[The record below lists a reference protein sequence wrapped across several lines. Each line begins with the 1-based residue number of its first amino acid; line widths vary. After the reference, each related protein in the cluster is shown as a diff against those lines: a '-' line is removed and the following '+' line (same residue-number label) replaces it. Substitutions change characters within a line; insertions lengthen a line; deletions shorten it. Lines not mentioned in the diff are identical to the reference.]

1 MLHGLTGRRT
11 YGVLPFQHGLGIDEE
26 DGLRVSLRGAVRE
39 SVVAPPVG
47 DDVLRVAVCAVPL
60 MSNFTDVDALAA
72 EPGVVVRFVDRAEE
86 LVDADLVVV
95 PGTRGTVRALRWLRE
110 RGLADA
116 LARRAAEGRPV
127 LGICGGFQVL
137 GEHIEDDVESREGSV
152 AGLGLLPVRVR
163 FAREKTLA
171 RPVGEAL
178 GEPVEGY
185 EIHHGVAEV
194 AGGEAFLDGCRVGEM
209 WGTHWHGS
217 LESDGFRRRFLAGW
231 RGRPA
236 PLRPRA
242 RTSFAALREEQLD
255 LLGDLIEEHADT
267 DALLSLIEK
276 GAPAG
281 LPFIAPGAPVTGGPG
296 TRPRPPRPLP
306 ERSFECHHAPR
317 HQGGPVSTPYPFT
330 ALVGQDDLR
339 LALLLNAVS
348 PAVGGVL
355 VRGEKGTAKSTAVR
369 ALSALLPEVPVVAG
383 CRFSLRPGR
392 RRPELPRRPARGGRR
407 AARPA
412 RMVELPVGA
421 SEDRLVGALD
431 IERALAEGVKAFEPG
446 LLADAHRGIL
456 YVDEVNLLH
465 DHLVDLLLDAAAMG
479 ASYVE
484 REGVSVRH
492 AARFLLVGTMNPEE
506 GELRPQLL
514 DRFGLTV
521 EVAASR
527 ETDQRV
533 EVVRRRLAHD
543 DDPEAF
549 AGRWA
554 DEEAALRDRV
564 VAARALLPQVVLG
577 DGALRQI
584 AATCAAFE
592 VDGMR
597 ADIVMARTATALAA
611 WAGRTDVRS
620 EDVRQAALL
629 ALPHRRRRNPFDA
642 PGLDEDKLDET
653 LDEAREDDAP
663 EPPGSPEPPEGDDD
677 PDGGPGGGG
686 GQPPADGGPDSPGL
700 PPQQSRDQAEDRNQ
714 GEGAGQEDAP
724 APQAPAAGGPG
735 EQGAVSAAEP
745 FRTRMLS
752 VPGIGEGAAGRRSRA
767 RTEHG
772 RTTGSRRPRG
782 ALTKLHL
789 AATVQAAAPHQRARG
804 RSGTGLVVR
813 RDDLR
818 QATREGR
825 EGNLVLFVVDAS
837 GSMAARQRMS
847 AVKGAVLSLLLDAY
861 QRRDK
866 VGLVTFRGSA
876 AEVALPPTSSV
887 DAAAARL
894 ETLPTGGRTPLAAGL
909 LRAHDV
915 LRVERLRD
923 AARRPL
929 LVVVTDGRATGG
941 VEPVA
946 QAGRAARLFAADG
959 VASVVVDCESG
970 YVRLGLAGQ
979 LAGELGGTA
988 VTLDELRADSI
999 AGLVKDVQGHGNHS
1013 RKAA

>member
-1 MLHGLTGRRT
+1 M
-11 YGVLPFQHGLGIDEE
+11 
-26 DGLRVSLRGAVRE
+26 
-39 SVVAPPVG
+39 
-47 DDVLRVAVCAVPL
+47 
-60 MSNFTDVDALAA
+60 
-72 EPGVVVRFVDRAEE
+72 
-86 LVDADLVVV
+86 
-95 PGTRGTVRALRWLRE
+95 
-110 RGLADA
+110 
-116 LARRAAEGRPV
+116 
-127 LGICGGFQVL
+127 
-137 GEHIEDDVESREGSV
+137 
-152 AGLGLLPVRVR
+152 
-163 FAREKTLA
+163 
-171 RPVGEAL
+171 
-178 GEPVEGY
+178 
-185 EIHHGVAEV
+185 
-194 AGGEAFLDGCRVGEM
+194 
-209 WGTHWHGS
+209 
-217 LESDGFRRRFLAGW
+217 
-231 RGRPA
+231 
-236 PLRPRA
+236 
-242 RTSFAALREEQLD
+242 
-255 LLGDLIEEHADT
+255 
-267 DALLSLIEK
+267 
-276 GAPAG
+276 
-281 LPFIAPGAPVTGGPG
+281 
-296 TRPRPPRPLP
+296 
-306 ERSFECHHAPR
+306 
-317 HQGGPVSTPYPFT
+317 STPYPFT

-383 CRFSLRPGR
+383 CRFSCD
-392 RRPELPRRPARGGRR
+392 PAAPDANCPDGPHEAGG
-407 AARPA
+407 ATARPA

-533 EVVRRRLAHD
+533 EVVRRRLAYD

-549 AGRWA
+549 AARFA
-554 DEEAALRDRV
+554 EDEAALRERV
-564 VAARALLPQVVLG
+564 VAARALLPQVNLG

-611 WAGRTDVRS
+611 WAGRTEVGS

-653 LDEAREDDAP
+653 LEEARDDEASEAP
-663 EPPGSPEPPEGDDD
+663 EPPEDD
-677 PDGGPGGGG
+677 PDGGGPGDGGGG
-686 GQPPADGGPDSPGL
+686 GQPPQGGGPDTPDLPSQQQGPG
-700 PPQQSRDQAEDRNQ
+700 SD
-714 GEGAGQEDAP
+714 DAP
-724 APQAPAAGGPG
+724 AAPQEPAPTAGPG
-735 EQGAVSAAEP
+735 AGEQQAVRAAEP
-745 FRTRMLS
+745 FRTKMLS

-772 RTTGSRRPRG
+772 RTTGSRRPQG

-789 AATVQAAAPHQRARG
+789 AATVQAAAPHQKARG

-866 VGLVTFRGSA
+866 VGLVTFRGKD

-894 ETLPTGGRTPLAAGL
+894 ESLPTGGRTPLAAGL
-909 LRAHDV
+909 LKAHDV

-929 LVVVTDGRATGG
+929 VVVVTDGRATGG

-946 QAGRAARLFAADG
+946 RAGRAARLFAAEG

-970 YVRLGLAGQ
+970 YVRLGLAAQ
-979 LAGELGGTA
+979 LAGELCGTA

-999 AGLVKDVQGHGNHS
+999 AGLVKNVQGMNSPS
-1013 RKAA
+1013 RRAA

>member
-1 MLHGLTGRRT
+1 MTT
-11 YGVLPFQHGLGIDEE
+11 PF
-26 DGLRVSLRGAVRE
+26 
-39 SVVAPPVG
+39 
-47 DDVLRVAVCAVPL
+47 
-60 MSNFTDVDALAA
+60 
-72 EPGVVVRFVDRAEE
+72 
-86 LVDADLVVV
+86 
-95 PGTRGTVRALRWLRE
+95 
-110 RGLADA
+110 
-116 LARRAAEGRPV
+116 
-127 LGICGGFQVL
+127 
-137 GEHIEDDVESREGSV
+137 
-152 AGLGLLPVRVR
+152 
-163 FAREKTLA
+163 
-171 RPVGEAL
+171 
-178 GEPVEGY
+178 
-185 EIHHGVAEV
+185 
-194 AGGEAFLDGCRVGEM
+194 
-209 WGTHWHGS
+209 
-217 LESDGFRRRFLAGW
+217 
-231 RGRPA
+231 
-236 PLRPRA
+236 
-242 RTSFAALREEQLD
+242 
-255 LLGDLIEEHADT
+255 
-267 DALLSLIEK
+267 
-276 GAPAG
+276 
-281 LPFIAPGAPVTGGPG
+281 
-296 TRPRPPRPLP
+296 
-306 ERSFECHHAPR
+306 
-317 HQGGPVSTPYPFT
+317 PFT
-330 ALVGQDDLR
+330 AVVGQDDLR

-369 ALSALLPEVPVVAG
+369 ALSALMPEVPVVAG
-383 CRFSLRPGR
+383 CRFSCD
-392 RRPELPRRPARGGRR
+392 PATPDPACPDGPHEAG
-407 AARPA
+407 AGSERPA

-527 ETDQRV
+527 EPDQRV
-533 EVVRRRLAHD
+533 EVVRRRLAYD
-543 DDPEAF
+543 DDPAGF
-549 AGRWA
+549 AARWA
-554 DEEAALRDRV
+554 DEEAAVRARI
-564 VAARALLPQVVLG
+564 VAARELLPSVRLG
-577 DGALRQI
+577 DRALRQI

-611 WAGRTDVRS
+611 WAGRTDVLA

-642 PGLDEDKLDET
+642 PGLDEDKLDQT
-653 LDEAREDDAP
+653 LEEFSG
-663 EPPGSPEPPEGDDD
+663 EGEGDED
-677 PDGGPGGGG
+677 PDPDGPGGGG
-686 GQPPADGGPDSPGL
+686 GQPPSEGPQTDDGASGARPE
-700 PPQQSRDQAEDRNQ
+700 A
-714 GEGAGQEDAP
+714 GEGGEPQPSEAGS
-724 APQAPAAGGPG
+724 G
-735 EQGAVSAAEP
+735 EQSAVRASEP
-745 FRTRMLS
+745 FRTKVLS
-752 VPGIGEGAAGRRSRA
+752 VPGLGEGAAGRRSRA

-772 RTTGSRRPRG
+772 RTTGARRPRG

-804 RSGTGLVVR
+804 RSGPGLVVR

-818 QATREGR
+818 QAVREGR

-876 AEVALPPTSSV
+876 ADVALPPTSSV

-909 LRAHDV
+909 LKAHEV

-923 AARRPL
+923 PARRAL
-929 LVVVTDGRATGG
+929 VVVVTDGRATGG
-941 VEPVA
+941 PEPVA
-946 QAGRAARLFAADG
+946 LAGRAARLFAAQG

-970 YVRLGLAGQ
+970 PVRLGLAGQ

-988 VTLDELRADSI
+988 VTLDELRAESI
-999 AGLVKDVQGHGNHS
+999 AGLVRDVQGGS
-1013 RKAA
+1013 KRRAA

>member
-1 MLHGLTGRRT
+1 MTT
-11 YGVLPFQHGLGIDEE
+11 PF
-26 DGLRVSLRGAVRE
+26 
-39 SVVAPPVG
+39 
-47 DDVLRVAVCAVPL
+47 
-60 MSNFTDVDALAA
+60 
-72 EPGVVVRFVDRAEE
+72 
-86 LVDADLVVV
+86 
-95 PGTRGTVRALRWLRE
+95 
-110 RGLADA
+110 
-116 LARRAAEGRPV
+116 
-127 LGICGGFQVL
+127 
-137 GEHIEDDVESREGSV
+137 
-152 AGLGLLPVRVR
+152 
-163 FAREKTLA
+163 
-171 RPVGEAL
+171 
-178 GEPVEGY
+178 
-185 EIHHGVAEV
+185 
-194 AGGEAFLDGCRVGEM
+194 
-209 WGTHWHGS
+209 
-217 LESDGFRRRFLAGW
+217 
-231 RGRPA
+231 
-236 PLRPRA
+236 
-242 RTSFAALREEQLD
+242 
-255 LLGDLIEEHADT
+255 
-267 DALLSLIEK
+267 
-276 GAPAG
+276 
-281 LPFIAPGAPVTGGPG
+281 
-296 TRPRPPRPLP
+296 
-306 ERSFECHHAPR
+306 
-317 HQGGPVSTPYPFT
+317 PFT
-330 ALVGQDDLR
+330 AVVGQDDLR

-369 ALSALLPEVPVVAG
+369 ALSALLPAVPVVAG
-383 CRFSLRPGR
+383 CRFSCDPAAPDPGC
-392 RRPELPRRPARGGRR
+392 PDGPHEDIAG
-407 AARPA
+407 ASRPA

-492 AARFLLVGTMNPEE
+492 ASKFLLVGTMNPEE

-527 ETDQRV
+527 EPDQRV
-533 EVVRRRLAHD
+533 EVVRRRLAYD
-543 DDPEAF
+543 DDPAVF
-549 AGRWA
+549 AARWA
-554 DEEAALRDRV
+554 DEEAAVRQRI
-564 VAARALLPQVVLG
+564 VAARELLPSVRLG

-611 WAGRTDVRS
+611 WAGRTDVLA

-653 LDEAREDDAP
+653 LEEFGGP
-663 EPPGSPEPPEGDDD
+663 DDD
-677 PDGGPGGGG
+677 PDPDPGPDGPGGGG
-686 GQPPADGGPDSPGL
+686 GRPDPDDAPQGDGDTAARPEAGENGQPQPS
-700 PPQQSRDQAEDRNQ
+700 
-714 GEGAGQEDAP
+714 GAGEQSP
-724 APQAPAAGGPG
+724 ARA
-735 EQGAVSAAEP
+735 SEP
-745 FRTRMLS
+745 FRTKVLS

-772 RTTGSRRPRG
+772 RTTGARRPRG

-789 AATVQAAAPHQRARG
+789 AATVRAAAPHQRARG
-804 RSGTGLVVR
+804 RSGPGLVVR

-837 GSMAARQRMS
+837 GSMAARQRMG

-876 AEVALPPTSSV
+876 ADVALPPTSSV

-909 LRAHDV
+909 LRAHEV

-923 AARRPL
+923 PARRPL
-929 LVVVTDGRATGG
+929 VVLVTDGRATGG
-941 VEPVA
+941 PEPVA
-946 QAGRAARLFAADG
+946 LAGRAARLFAADG

-970 YVRLGLAGQ
+970 PVRLGLAGQ

-999 AGLVKDVQGHGNHS
+999 AGLVKDVQ
-1013 RKAA
+1013 RRAA

>member
-1 MLHGLTGRRT
+1 VTT
-11 YGVLPFQHGLGIDEE
+11 PF
-26 DGLRVSLRGAVRE
+26 
-39 SVVAPPVG
+39 
-47 DDVLRVAVCAVPL
+47 
-60 MSNFTDVDALAA
+60 
-72 EPGVVVRFVDRAEE
+72 
-86 LVDADLVVV
+86 
-95 PGTRGTVRALRWLRE
+95 
-110 RGLADA
+110 
-116 LARRAAEGRPV
+116 
-127 LGICGGFQVL
+127 
-137 GEHIEDDVESREGSV
+137 
-152 AGLGLLPVRVR
+152 
-163 FAREKTLA
+163 
-171 RPVGEAL
+171 
-178 GEPVEGY
+178 
-185 EIHHGVAEV
+185 
-194 AGGEAFLDGCRVGEM
+194 
-209 WGTHWHGS
+209 
-217 LESDGFRRRFLAGW
+217 
-231 RGRPA
+231 
-236 PLRPRA
+236 
-242 RTSFAALREEQLD
+242 
-255 LLGDLIEEHADT
+255 
-267 DALLSLIEK
+267 
-276 GAPAG
+276 
-281 LPFIAPGAPVTGGPG
+281 
-296 TRPRPPRPLP
+296 
-306 ERSFECHHAPR
+306 
-317 HQGGPVSTPYPFT
+317 PFT
-330 ALVGQDDLR
+330 AVVGQDDLR

-369 ALSALLPEVPVVAG
+369 ALAALLPAVPVVPG
-383 CRFSLRPGR
+383 CRFSCDPASPDPACPDGPHEPGTGA
-392 RRPELPRRPARGGRR
+392 E
-407 AARPA
+407 RPA

-431 IERALAEGVKAFEPG
+431 IERALSEGVKAFEPG

-527 ETDQRV
+527 EPDQRV
-533 EVVRRRLAHD
+533 EVVRRRLAYD
-543 DDPEAF
+543 DDPGGF
-549 AGRWA
+549 AARWA
-554 DEEAALRDRV
+554 EEEAAVRARII
-564 VAARALLPQVVLG
+564 AARELLPSVRLG

-611 WAGRTDVRS
+611 WAGRTDVLA

-653 LDEAREDDAP
+653 LEEFG
-663 EPPGSPEPPEGDDD
+663 GSDDDD
-677 PDGGPGGGG
+677 PDPDPGPDGPGGGG
-686 GQPPADGGPDSPGL
+686 GQPEPDDAPQGDGDTGARPEAGENGQ
-700 PPQQSRDQAEDRNQ
+700 PQPS
-714 GEGAGQEDAP
+714 GAG
-724 APQAPAAGGPG
+724 
-735 EQGAVSAAEP
+735 EQSAVRASEP
-745 FRTRMLS
+745 FRTKVLS

-767 RTEHG
+767 RTEQG
-772 RTTGSRRPRG
+772 RTTGARRPRG

-804 RSGTGLVVR
+804 RSGPGLVVR

-866 VGLVTFRGSA
+866 VGLVTFRGSGA
-876 AEVALPPTSSV
+876 DVALPPTSSV

-923 AARRPL
+923 PARRPL
-929 LVVVTDGRATGG
+929 VVVVTDGRATGG
-941 VEPVA
+941 PEPVA
-946 QAGRAARLFAADG
+946 LAGRAARLFAADG

-970 YVRLGLAGQ
+970 PVRLGLAGQ

-999 AGLVKDVQGHGNHS
+999 AGLVKDVQ
-1013 RKAA
+1013 RRAA

>member
-1 MLHGLTGRRT
+1 M
-11 YGVLPFQHGLGIDEE
+11 
-26 DGLRVSLRGAVRE
+26 
-39 SVVAPPVG
+39 
-47 DDVLRVAVCAVPL
+47 
-60 MSNFTDVDALAA
+60 
-72 EPGVVVRFVDRAEE
+72 
-86 LVDADLVVV
+86 
-95 PGTRGTVRALRWLRE
+95 
-110 RGLADA
+110 
-116 LARRAAEGRPV
+116 
-127 LGICGGFQVL
+127 
-137 GEHIEDDVESREGSV
+137 
-152 AGLGLLPVRVR
+152 
-163 FAREKTLA
+163 
-171 RPVGEAL
+171 
-178 GEPVEGY
+178 
-185 EIHHGVAEV
+185 
-194 AGGEAFLDGCRVGEM
+194 
-209 WGTHWHGS
+209 
-217 LESDGFRRRFLAGW
+217 
-231 RGRPA
+231 
-236 PLRPRA
+236 
-242 RTSFAALREEQLD
+242 
-255 LLGDLIEEHADT
+255 
-267 DALLSLIEK
+267 
-276 GAPAG
+276 
-281 LPFIAPGAPVTGGPG
+281 
-296 TRPRPPRPLP
+296 
-306 ERSFECHHAPR
+306 
-317 HQGGPVSTPYPFT
+317 STPFPFT
-330 ALVGQDDLR
+330 AVVGQDDLR

-369 ALSALLPEVPVVAG
+369 ALSALLPEVDVVPG
-383 CRFSLRPGR
+383 CRFSCDPAA
-392 RRPELPRRPARGGRR
+392 PDPRCPDGPHEAGAGTR
-407 AARPA
+407 RPA

-521 EVAASR
+521 EVSASR
-527 ETDQRV
+527 EPDQRV
-533 EVVRRRLAHD
+533 EVVRRRLAYD
-543 DDPEAF
+543 DDPEGF
-549 AGRWA
+549 AARWA
-554 DEEAALRDRV
+554 EEEAAVRARI
-564 VAARALLPQVVLG
+564 VAARQLLPSVRLG

-611 WAGRTDVRS
+611 WAGRTDVLA

-642 PGLDEDKLDET
+642 PGLDEDRLDET
-653 LDEAREDDAP
+653 LEQFG
-663 EPPGSPEPPEGDDD
+663 GSDDDD
-677 PDGGPGGGG
+677 PGPDGPGGGG
-686 GQPPADGGPDSPGL
+686 GQPAPD
-700 PPQQSRDQAEDRNQ
+700 
-714 GEGAGQEDAP
+714 DAP
-724 APQAPAAGGPG
+724 QGGGDTAARPEAGESGRPQSSGSG
-735 EQGAVSAAEP
+735 EQGAVRASEP
-745 FRTRMLS
+745 FRAKVLT
-752 VPGIGEGAAGRRSRA
+752 VPGLGDGAAGRRSRA

-772 RTTGSRRPRG
+772 RTTGARRPRG

-804 RSGTGLVVR
+804 RSGPGLVVR

-837 GSMAARQRMS
+837 GSMAARQRMG

-866 VGLVTFRGSA
+866 VGLVTFRGTA
-876 AEVALPPTSSV
+876 ADVALPPTSSV

-894 ETLPTGGRTPLAAGL
+894 ESLPTGGRTPLAAGL
-909 LRAHDV
+909 LKAHDV

-923 AARRPL
+923 PARRAL
-929 LVVVTDGRATGG
+929 VVVVTDGRATGG
-941 VEPVA
+941 TDAVA
-946 QAGRAARLFAADG
+946 LAGRAAGLLAAEG

-970 YVRLGLAGQ
+970 PVRLGLAGR

-999 AGLVKDVQGHGNHS
+999 AGLVRNVQGTQ
-1013 RKAA
+1013 RTTRRAA

>member
-1 MLHGLTGRRT
+1 MTT
-11 YGVLPFQHGLGIDEE
+11 PF
-26 DGLRVSLRGAVRE
+26 
-39 SVVAPPVG
+39 
-47 DDVLRVAVCAVPL
+47 
-60 MSNFTDVDALAA
+60 
-72 EPGVVVRFVDRAEE
+72 
-86 LVDADLVVV
+86 
-95 PGTRGTVRALRWLRE
+95 
-110 RGLADA
+110 
-116 LARRAAEGRPV
+116 
-127 LGICGGFQVL
+127 
-137 GEHIEDDVESREGSV
+137 
-152 AGLGLLPVRVR
+152 
-163 FAREKTLA
+163 
-171 RPVGEAL
+171 
-178 GEPVEGY
+178 
-185 EIHHGVAEV
+185 
-194 AGGEAFLDGCRVGEM
+194 
-209 WGTHWHGS
+209 
-217 LESDGFRRRFLAGW
+217 
-231 RGRPA
+231 
-236 PLRPRA
+236 
-242 RTSFAALREEQLD
+242 
-255 LLGDLIEEHADT
+255 
-267 DALLSLIEK
+267 
-276 GAPAG
+276 
-281 LPFIAPGAPVTGGPG
+281 
-296 TRPRPPRPLP
+296 
-306 ERSFECHHAPR
+306 
-317 HQGGPVSTPYPFT
+317 PFT
-330 ALVGQDDLR
+330 AVVGQDDLR

-369 ALSALLPEVPVVAG
+369 ALSALLPAVAVVPG
-383 CRFSLRPGR
+383 CRFSCDPAAPDPSCPDGPHEPG
-392 RRPELPRRPARGGRR
+392 PGAH
-407 AARPA
+407 RPA

-527 ETDQRV
+527 EPDQRV
-533 EVVRRRLAHD
+533 EVVRRRLAYD
-543 DDPEAF
+543 DDPASF
-549 AGRWA
+549 AARWA
-554 DEEAALRDRV
+554 GEEAAVRQRI
-564 VAARALLPQVVLG
+564 VAARELLPQVRLG

-611 WAGRTDVRS
+611 WAGRTDVLA

-642 PGLDEDKLDET
+642 PGLDEDKLDRT
-653 LDEAREDDAP
+653 LEEFSG
-663 EPPGSPEPPEGDDD
+663 ESPDDD
-677 PDGGPGGGG
+677 PDPDPDGPGGGG
-686 GQPPADGGPDSPGL
+686 GGPAPDAGPQGGGDTGARP
-700 PPQQSRDQAEDRNQ
+700 E
-714 GEGAGQEDAP
+714 EGAGGE
-724 APQAPAAGGPG
+724 PQPSGAGAGEQPAAR
-735 EQGAVSAAEP
+735 AAEP
-745 FRTRMLS
+745 FRTKALS

-772 RTTGSRRPRG
+772 RTTGARRPRG

-804 RSGTGLVVR
+804 RSGPGLVIR

-818 QATREGR
+818 QAAREGR

-876 AEVALPPTSSV
+876 ADVALPPTSSV

-894 ETLPTGGRTPLAAGL
+894 ESLPTGGRTPLAAGL
-909 LRAHDV
+909 LKAHEV

-923 AARRPL
+923 PARRAL
-929 LVVVTDGRATGG
+929 VVVVTDGRATGG
-941 VEPVA
+941 PEPVA
-946 QAGRAARLFAADG
+946 LAGRAARLFAAEQ

-970 YVRLGLAGQ
+970 PVRLGLAGQ
-979 LAGELGGTA
+979 LATELGGTA
-988 VTLDELRADSI
+988 VTLDELRADAI
-999 AGLVKDVQGHGNHS
+999 AGLVKDVQGTS
-1013 RKAA
+1013 RRAA

>member
-1 MLHGLTGRRT
+1 MTT
-11 YGVLPFQHGLGIDEE
+11 PF
-26 DGLRVSLRGAVRE
+26 
-39 SVVAPPVG
+39 
-47 DDVLRVAVCAVPL
+47 
-60 MSNFTDVDALAA
+60 
-72 EPGVVVRFVDRAEE
+72 
-86 LVDADLVVV
+86 
-95 PGTRGTVRALRWLRE
+95 
-110 RGLADA
+110 
-116 LARRAAEGRPV
+116 
-127 LGICGGFQVL
+127 
-137 GEHIEDDVESREGSV
+137 
-152 AGLGLLPVRVR
+152 
-163 FAREKTLA
+163 
-171 RPVGEAL
+171 
-178 GEPVEGY
+178 
-185 EIHHGVAEV
+185 
-194 AGGEAFLDGCRVGEM
+194 
-209 WGTHWHGS
+209 
-217 LESDGFRRRFLAGW
+217 
-231 RGRPA
+231 
-236 PLRPRA
+236 
-242 RTSFAALREEQLD
+242 
-255 LLGDLIEEHADT
+255 
-267 DALLSLIEK
+267 
-276 GAPAG
+276 
-281 LPFIAPGAPVTGGPG
+281 
-296 TRPRPPRPLP
+296 
-306 ERSFECHHAPR
+306 
-317 HQGGPVSTPYPFT
+317 PFT
-330 ALVGQDDLR
+330 AVVGQDDLR

-348 PAVGGVL
+348 PSVGGVL

-369 ALSALLPEVPVVAG
+369 ALSALLPEVAVVPG
-383 CRFSLRPGR
+383 CRFSCDPAAPDPGC
-392 RRPELPRRPARGGRR
+392 PDGPHDGTAGG
-407 AARPA
+407 ARPA

-446 LLADAHRGIL
+446 LLAAAHRGIL

-527 ETDQRV
+527 EPDQRV
-533 EVVRRRLAHD
+533 EVVRRRLAYD
-543 DDPEAF
+543 DDPAGF
-549 AGRWA
+549 AARWA
-554 DEEAALRDRV
+554 DEEAAVRRRI
-564 VAARALLPQVVLG
+564 VAARELLPSVRLG

-611 WAGRTDVRS
+611 WAGRTEVLA

-653 LDEAREDDAP
+653 LEEF
-663 EPPGSPEPPEGDDD
+663 SGDDD
-677 PDGGPGGGG
+677 PDPDGDGDGPGGGGDGPGGGG
-686 GQPPADGGPDSPGL
+686 GQPEPDEGPAGDDSGARPE
-700 PPQQSRDQAEDRNQ
+700 A
-714 GEGAGQEDAP
+714 GEGEP
-724 APQAPAAGGPG
+724 APGGGGRQAP
-735 EQGAVSAAEP
+735 VRAAEP
-745 FRTRMLS
+745 FRTKVLS

-767 RTEHG
+767 RSEHG
-772 RTTGSRRPRG
+772 RTTGARRPEG
-782 ALTKLHL
+782 TLTKLHL
-789 AATVQAAAPHQRARG
+789 AATVRAAAPHQRARG
-804 RSGTGLVVR
+804 RSGRGLVVR

-837 GSMAARQRMS
+837 GSMAARQRMG

-876 AEVALPPTSSV
+876 ADLALPPTSSV

-894 ETLPTGGRTPLAAGL
+894 ESLPTGGRTPLAAGL
-909 LRAHDV
+909 LKAHDV

-923 AARRPL
+923 PARRPL
-929 LVVVTDGRATGG
+929 VVVVTDGRATGG
-941 VEPVA
+941 PEPVA
-946 QAGRAARLFAADG
+946 LASRSARLFAAEG

-970 YVRLGLAGQ
+970 PVRLGLAGQ

-999 AGLVKDVQGHGNHS
+999 AGLVKDVQ
-1013 RKAA
+1013 RRAA

>member
-1 MLHGLTGRRT
+1 MTT
-11 YGVLPFQHGLGIDEE
+11 PF
-26 DGLRVSLRGAVRE
+26 
-39 SVVAPPVG
+39 
-47 DDVLRVAVCAVPL
+47 
-60 MSNFTDVDALAA
+60 
-72 EPGVVVRFVDRAEE
+72 
-86 LVDADLVVV
+86 
-95 PGTRGTVRALRWLRE
+95 
-110 RGLADA
+110 
-116 LARRAAEGRPV
+116 
-127 LGICGGFQVL
+127 
-137 GEHIEDDVESREGSV
+137 
-152 AGLGLLPVRVR
+152 
-163 FAREKTLA
+163 
-171 RPVGEAL
+171 
-178 GEPVEGY
+178 
-185 EIHHGVAEV
+185 
-194 AGGEAFLDGCRVGEM
+194 
-209 WGTHWHGS
+209 
-217 LESDGFRRRFLAGW
+217 
-231 RGRPA
+231 
-236 PLRPRA
+236 
-242 RTSFAALREEQLD
+242 
-255 LLGDLIEEHADT
+255 
-267 DALLSLIEK
+267 
-276 GAPAG
+276 
-281 LPFIAPGAPVTGGPG
+281 
-296 TRPRPPRPLP
+296 
-306 ERSFECHHAPR
+306 
-317 HQGGPVSTPYPFT
+317 PFT
-330 ALVGQDDLR
+330 AVVGQDDLR

-369 ALSALLPEVPVVAG
+369 ALSALMPELDVVAG
-383 CRFSLRPGR
+383 CRFSCDPGS
-392 RRPELPRRPARGGRR
+392 PDPACPDGPHEAG
-407 AARPA
+407 AFETRPA

-527 ETDQRV
+527 EPDQRV
-533 EVVRRRLAHD
+533 EVVRRRLAYD
-543 DDPEAF
+543 DDPAGF
-549 AGRWA
+549 AERWA
-554 DEEAALRDRV
+554 GEEAGVRQRI
-564 VAARALLPQVVLG
+564 VAARELLPQVRLG

-611 WAGRTDVRS
+611 WAGRTDVLA

-653 LDEAREDDAP
+653 LEQYSGEDRED
-663 EPPGSPEPPEGDDD
+663 GDDD
-677 PDGGPGGGG
+677 PDPDGPGGGG
-686 GQPPADGGPDSPGL
+686 GQPAPDSGPQGDGGSAAQPE
-700 PPQQSRDQAEDRNQ
+700 A
-714 GEGAGQEDAP
+714 GEGGQ
-724 APQAPAAGGPG
+724 PQASGAQ
-735 EQGAVSAAEP
+735 EQSAVRAAEP
-745 FRTRMLS
+745 FRTKVLS
-752 VPGIGEGAAGRRSRA
+752 VPGLGEGAAGRRSRA

-772 RTTGSRRPRG
+772 RTTGARRPRG
-782 ALTKLHL
+782 TLTKLHL
-789 AATVQAAAPHQRARG
+789 AATVLAAAPHQRARG
-804 RSGTGLVVR
+804 RSGPGLVLR

-866 VGLVTFRGSA
+866 VGLVTFRGA
-876 AEVALPPTSSV
+876 AADVALPPTSSV

-894 ETLPTGGRTPLAAGL
+894 ESLPTGGRTPLAAGL
-909 LRAHDV
+909 LKAHEV

-923 AARRPL
+923 PARRAL
-929 LVVVTDGRATGG
+929 VVVVTDGRATGG
-941 VEPVA
+941 PEPVA
-946 QAGRAARLFAADG
+946 LAGRAARLFAAEG

-970 YVRLGLAGQ
+970 PVRLGLAGQ

-999 AGLVKDVQGHGNHS
+999 AGLVRDVQGTS
-1013 RKAA
+1013 RRAA

>member
-1 MLHGLTGRRT
+1 MTT
-11 YGVLPFQHGLGIDEE
+11 PF
-26 DGLRVSLRGAVRE
+26 
-39 SVVAPPVG
+39 
-47 DDVLRVAVCAVPL
+47 
-60 MSNFTDVDALAA
+60 
-72 EPGVVVRFVDRAEE
+72 
-86 LVDADLVVV
+86 
-95 PGTRGTVRALRWLRE
+95 
-110 RGLADA
+110 
-116 LARRAAEGRPV
+116 
-127 LGICGGFQVL
+127 
-137 GEHIEDDVESREGSV
+137 
-152 AGLGLLPVRVR
+152 
-163 FAREKTLA
+163 
-171 RPVGEAL
+171 
-178 GEPVEGY
+178 
-185 EIHHGVAEV
+185 
-194 AGGEAFLDGCRVGEM
+194 
-209 WGTHWHGS
+209 
-217 LESDGFRRRFLAGW
+217 
-231 RGRPA
+231 
-236 PLRPRA
+236 
-242 RTSFAALREEQLD
+242 
-255 LLGDLIEEHADT
+255 
-267 DALLSLIEK
+267 
-276 GAPAG
+276 
-281 LPFIAPGAPVTGGPG
+281 
-296 TRPRPPRPLP
+296 
-306 ERSFECHHAPR
+306 
-317 HQGGPVSTPYPFT
+317 PFT
-330 ALVGQDDLR
+330 AVVGQDDLR

-369 ALSALLPEVPVVAG
+369 ALSALLPEVAVVPG
-383 CRFSLRPGR
+383 CRFSCDPAAPDPSCPDGPHEPG
-392 RRPELPRRPARGGRR
+392 GGTG
-407 AARPA
+407 RPA

-527 ETDQRV
+527 EPEQRV
-533 EVVRRRLAHD
+533 EVVRRRLAYD
-543 DDPEAF
+543 DDPAGF
-549 AGRWA
+549 AARWA
-554 DEEAALRDRV
+554 EEEASVRQRI
-564 VAARALLPQVVLG
+564 VAARRLLPQVRLG

-611 WAGRTDVRS
+611 WAGRTDVLA

-653 LDEAREDDAP
+653 LEEFSG
-663 EPPGSPEPPEGDDD
+663 ESPDDD
-677 PDGGPGGGG
+677 PDPDGPGGGG
-686 GQPPADGGPDSPGL
+686 GQPAPDAGPRGGDAGARPEEGDGGQ
-700 PPQQSRDQAEDRNQ
+700 PQPS
-714 GEGAGQEDAP
+714 GAGAGEQ
-724 APQAPAAGGPG
+724 PAAR
-735 EQGAVSAAEP
+735 ASEP
-745 FRTRMLS
+745 FRTKVLS

-767 RTEHG
+767 RTEQG
-772 RTTGSRRPRG
+772 RTTGARRPQG

-804 RSGTGLVVR
+804 RSGPGLVIR

-837 GSMAARQRMS
+837 GSMAARQRMG

-866 VGLVTFRGSA
+866 VGLVTFRGAS

-887 DAAAARL
+887 EAAAARL
-894 ETLPTGGRTPLAAGL
+894 QSLPTGGRTPLAAGL
-909 LRAHDV
+909 LKAHEV

-923 AARRPL
+923 PARRAL
-929 LVVVTDGRATGG
+929 VVVVTDGRATGG
-941 VEPVA
+941 PEPVA
-946 QAGRAARLFAADG
+946 LAGRAARLFAAEG

-970 YVRLGLAGQ
+970 PVRLGLAGQ

-999 AGLVKDVQGHGNHS
+999 AGLVRDVQGTS
-1013 RKAA
+1013 RRAA

>member
-1 MLHGLTGRRT
+1 MTI
-11 YGVLPFQHGLGIDEE
+11 PF
-26 DGLRVSLRGAVRE
+26 
-39 SVVAPPVG
+39 
-47 DDVLRVAVCAVPL
+47 
-60 MSNFTDVDALAA
+60 
-72 EPGVVVRFVDRAEE
+72 
-86 LVDADLVVV
+86 
-95 PGTRGTVRALRWLRE
+95 
-110 RGLADA
+110 
-116 LARRAAEGRPV
+116 
-127 LGICGGFQVL
+127 
-137 GEHIEDDVESREGSV
+137 
-152 AGLGLLPVRVR
+152 
-163 FAREKTLA
+163 
-171 RPVGEAL
+171 
-178 GEPVEGY
+178 
-185 EIHHGVAEV
+185 
-194 AGGEAFLDGCRVGEM
+194 
-209 WGTHWHGS
+209 
-217 LESDGFRRRFLAGW
+217 
-231 RGRPA
+231 
-236 PLRPRA
+236 
-242 RTSFAALREEQLD
+242 
-255 LLGDLIEEHADT
+255 
-267 DALLSLIEK
+267 
-276 GAPAG
+276 
-281 LPFIAPGAPVTGGPG
+281 
-296 TRPRPPRPLP
+296 
-306 ERSFECHHAPR
+306 
-317 HQGGPVSTPYPFT
+317 PFT
-330 ALVGQDDLR
+330 AVVGQDDLR

-369 ALSALLPEVPVVAG
+369 ALSALLPAVAVVPG
-383 CRFSLRPGR
+383 CRFSCDPGA
-392 RRPELPRRPARGGRR
+392 PDPGCPDGPHEAGPGGER
-407 AARPA
+407 AA

-492 AARFLLVGTMNPEE
+492 ASKFLLVGTMNPEE

-527 ETDQRV
+527 EPDQRV
-533 EVVRRRLAHD
+533 EVVRRRLAYD
-543 DDPEAF
+543 DDPAAF
-549 AGRWA
+549 AARWA
-554 DEEAALRDRV
+554 GEEAAVRQRV
-564 VAARALLPQVVLG
+564 VAARELLPQVRLG
-577 DGALRQI
+577 DAALRQI

-611 WAGRTDVRS
+611 WAGRTNVLA

-653 LDEAREDDAP
+653 LEQSAGQDGD
-663 EPPGSPEPPEGDDD
+663 GDDD
-677 PDGGPGGGG
+677 PDGPGGG
-686 GQPPADGGPDSPGL
+686 GQPAPESGPEGGGDSAARPE
-700 PPQQSRDQAEDRNQ
+700 A
-714 GEGAGQEDAP
+714 GEGGEPGPAGAGAGE
-724 APQAPAAGGPG
+724 QAP
-735 EQGAVSAAEP
+735 VRAAEP
-745 FRTRMLS
+745 FRTKVLS

-772 RTTGSRRPRG
+772 RTTGARRPQG

-789 AATVQAAAPHQRARG
+789 AATVQAAAPYQRARG
-804 RSGTGLVVR
+804 RSGPGLVIR

-818 QATREGR
+818 QARREGR

-837 GSMAARQRMS
+837 GSMAARQRMG

-866 VGLVTFRGSA
+866 VGLVTFRGSGA
-876 AEVALPPTSSV
+876 DVALPPTSSV
-887 DAAAARL
+887 DAAAVRL
-894 ETLPTGGRTPLAAGL
+894 ESLPTGGRTPLAAGL
-909 LRAHDV
+909 LKAHEV

-923 AARRPL
+923 PARRAL

-941 VEPVA
+941 PEPVA
-946 QAGRAARLFAADG
+946 LAGRAARLFAAEQ

-970 YVRLGLAGQ
+970 PVRLGLAGQ
-979 LAGELGGTA
+979 LAGELAGTA

-999 AGLVKDVQGHGNHS
+999 AGLVRDVQGTS
-1013 RKAA
+1013 RRAA

>member
-1 MLHGLTGRRT
+1 M
-11 YGVLPFQHGLGIDEE
+11 
-26 DGLRVSLRGAVRE
+26 
-39 SVVAPPVG
+39 
-47 DDVLRVAVCAVPL
+47 
-60 MSNFTDVDALAA
+60 
-72 EPGVVVRFVDRAEE
+72 
-86 LVDADLVVV
+86 
-95 PGTRGTVRALRWLRE
+95 
-110 RGLADA
+110 
-116 LARRAAEGRPV
+116 
-127 LGICGGFQVL
+127 
-137 GEHIEDDVESREGSV
+137 
-152 AGLGLLPVRVR
+152 
-163 FAREKTLA
+163 
-171 RPVGEAL
+171 
-178 GEPVEGY
+178 
-185 EIHHGVAEV
+185 
-194 AGGEAFLDGCRVGEM
+194 
-209 WGTHWHGS
+209 
-217 LESDGFRRRFLAGW
+217 
-231 RGRPA
+231 
-236 PLRPRA
+236 
-242 RTSFAALREEQLD
+242 
-255 LLGDLIEEHADT
+255 
-267 DALLSLIEK
+267 
-276 GAPAG
+276 
-281 LPFIAPGAPVTGGPG
+281 
-296 TRPRPPRPLP
+296 
-306 ERSFECHHAPR
+306 
-317 HQGGPVSTPYPFT
+317 STPFPFT
-330 ALVGQDDLR
+330 AVVGQDDLR

-369 ALSALLPEVPVVAG
+369 ALSALMPRVDVVAG
-383 CRFSLRPGR
+383 CRFSCA
-392 RRPELPRRPARGGRR
+392 PATPDPACPDGPHEAG
-407 AARPA
+407 AGVSRPA

-527 ETDQRV
+527 EPGRRV
-533 EVVRRRLAHD
+533 EVVRRRLAYD
-543 DDPEAF
+543 DDPDGF
-549 AGRWA
+549 ATRWA
-554 DEEAALRDRV
+554 GEESDVRARI
-564 VAARALLPQVVLG
+564 VAARELLPSVRLG
-577 DGALRQI
+577 DGALLQI

-597 ADIVMARTATALAA
+597 ADIVMARTAAALAA
-611 WAGRTDVRS
+611 WAGRTDVLA

-642 PGLDEDKLDET
+642 PGLDEDRLDET
-653 LDEAREDDAP
+653 LEEFAA
-663 EPPGSPEPPEGDDD
+663 DDD
-677 PDGGPGGGG
+677 TGGSDGSGDEDPDPDGPGGGG
-686 GQPPADGGPDSPGL
+686 RPPQDGPDDGSHGGDNEGGSDGSEGSGQVPPQGGSSEDDGQAPSPG
-700 PPQQSRDQAEDRNQ
+700 A
-714 GEGAGQEDAP
+714 
-724 APQAPAAGGPG
+724 G
-735 EQGAVSAAEP
+735 EQSPVRAAEP
-745 FRTRMLS
+745 FRTKMLS
-752 VPGIGEGAAGRRSRA
+752 VPGLGEGAAGRRSRA

-772 RTTGSRRPRG
+772 RTTGARRPRG

-789 AATVQAAAPHQRARG
+789 AATVQAAAPHQRVRG
-804 RSGTGLVVR
+804 RSGPGLVVR

-887 DAAAARL
+887 DAAAVRL
-894 ETLPTGGRTPLAAGL
+894 ESLPTGGRTPLAAGL

-923 AARRPL
+923 PARRA
-929 LVVVTDGRATGG
+929 LVVLVTDGRATGG
-941 VEPVA
+941 AEPVA
-946 QAGRAARLFAADG
+946 LAGRAARLFAADG

-970 YVRLGLAGQ
+970 LVRLGLAGQ
-979 LAGELGGTA
+979 LAGELGGSA

-999 AGLVKDVQGHGNHS
+999 AGLVRDVQGNGRISGPGNS
-1013 RKAA
+1013 RRAA